1 MSNHGWSN
9 ERRAKQAAAI
19 RRWKPWLKSTGPISA
34 AGKARVSTNAYKGA
48 KRPRLRLI
56 KAKLREVFRQLD
68 ELY

>member
-1 MSNHGWSN
+1 MSNDCWSD

-56 KAKLREVFRQLD
+56 KAKLRDVFRQLD
-68 ELY
+68 ELD